1 MIMILKKYF
10 NRFVVRDPTYPL
22 VRKRKGFSW
31 IKAARGSTKTSL
43 IVTSII
49 IRSQIISYT

>member
-43 IVTSII
+43 IVT
-49 IRSQIISYT
+49 

>member
-10 NRFVVRDPTYPL
+10 STFVFSDPNYPL

-31 IKAARGSTKTSL
+31 MKAARGSIQTSL
-43 IVTSII
+43 IVTQII
-49 IRSQIISYT
+49 IRSQIITYA

>member
-10 NRFVVRDPTYPL
+10 STFVFSDPNYPL

-31 IKAARGSTKTSL
+31 MKAARGSIKTSL
-43 IVTSII
+43 LVT
-49 IRSQIISYT
+49 